1 MMEKTIKKDIWEMIS
16 SVSYSTH
23 IAGNAGRADQ
33 KFFEHLQ
40 EGIADNDLDK
50 IYEFIDAYERGKSI
64 KPDELVCRLFQKA
77 YREDSARLCQL
88 LAEKNNIV
96 DYWIFLSTCCETDM
110 LVDFAKMDVAYPCF
124 YYECARIL
132 LKRTSGI
139 DEKCKEAIIAAVKR
153 IADRDLA
160 LWERWVQRKEHNTN
174 WQQLLFSVLSKVS
187 REALKRFAQTINL
200 DMMLQNHKEDIV
212 AWEFERLSDTS
223 KKYILENISKDILEN
238 WNLLFE
244 KKKKKHEN
252 LREIWFSGYFSL
264 ILNSLQYDL
273 KNKEEWKLSFLNY
286 EKILEKALH
295 KEQTISNY
303 IEQANSLKKQ
313 NNFEDSVEIW
323 NKLHDAIPN
332 NDYVTQQLAFA
343 IYKAKKPNETIAL
356 QKALEVIMTLAPNTS
371 LDLETLG
378 ITGAIYK
385 RLYKVNNNFDYL
397 EEAIKMYQ
405 RGYTIRNDYYTGENY
420 ANCLLFK
427 TKKEG
432 ISAEETIYLQFSSK
446 KIYSEIIDLLLTEIK
461 KSEIDYWM
469 YATLST
475 SYYVIGDNENHKKY
489 EKLFLTHL
497 SANWEK
503 ETYFENLDLIK
514 SCLPSE

>member
-1 MMEKTIKKDIWEMIS
+1 M
-16 SVSYSTH
+16 
-23 IAGNAGRADQ
+23 
-33 KFFEHLQ
+33 
-40 EGIADNDLDK
+40 
-50 IYEFIDAYERGKSI
+50 
-64 KPDELVCRLFQKA
+64 
-77 YREDSARLCQL
+77 
-88 LAEKNNIV
+88 
-96 DYWIFLSTCCETDM
+96 
-110 LVDFAKMDVAYPCF
+110 
-124 YYECARIL
+124 
-132 LKRTSGI
+132 
-139 DEKCKEAIIAAVKR
+139 
-153 IADRDLA
+153 
-160 LWERWVQRKEHNTN
+160 
-174 WQQLLFSVLSKVS
+174 
-187 REALKRFAQTINL
+187 
-200 DMMLQNHKEDIV
+200 
-212 AWEFERLSDTS
+212 
-223 KKYILENISKDILEN
+223 
-238 WNLLFE
+238 
-244 KKKKKHEN
+244 
-252 LREIWFSGYFSL
+252 
-264 ILNSLQYDL
+264 
-273 KNKEEWKLSFLNY
+273 
-286 EKILEKALH
+286 
-295 KEQTISNY
+295 
-303 IEQANSLKKQ
+303 
-313 NNFEDSVEIW
+313 

>member
-1 MMEKTIKKDIWEMIS
+1 MKKTCFVVMGFGKKMDYRNSKEIDLDLIYKQVIKRLFDSDFKDYQLI
-16 SVSYSTH
+16 
-23 IAGNAGRADQ
+23 RADEISGSEIIDISMYSLLI
-33 KFFEHLQ
+33 KSDLV
-40 EGIADNDLDK
+40 IADITTSNENALYELGIRHALKPFSTIIMMQKSDKGSIPFDL
-50 IYEFIDAYERGKSI
+50 SH
-64 KPDELVCRLFQKA
+64 
-77 YREDSARLCQL
+77 
-88 LAEKNNIV
+88 N
-96 DYWIFLSTCCETDM
+96 
-110 LVDFAKMDVAYPCF
+110 
-124 YYECARIL
+124 RIL
-132 LKRTSGI
+132 TYDDYGEYLDEDEAANIRKLLK
-139 DEKCKEAIIAAVKR
+139 EFV
-153 IADRDLA
+153 LA
-160 LWERWVQRKEHNTN
+160 SQENKTDSPLYTYLPNVTPP
-174 WQQLLFSVLSKVS
+174 S
-187 REALKRFAQTINL
+187 L
-200 DMMLQNHKEDIV
+200 DD
-212 AWEFERLSDTS
+212 SD
-223 KKYILENISKDILEN
+223 
-238 WNLLFE
+238 
-244 KKKKKHEN
+244 
-252 LREIWFSGYFSL
+252 
-264 ILNSLQYDL
+264 
-273 KNKEEWKLSFLNY
+273 Y
-286 EKILEKALH
+286 EKVLEKALH

-432 ISAEETIYLQFSSK
+432 ISTEETIYLQFSSK

-497 SANWEK
+497 SANWEQ

>member
-1 MMEKTIKKDIWEMIS
+1 MIIHRLLIMM
-16 SVSYSTH
+16 
-23 IAGNAGRADQ
+23 Q
-33 KFFEHLQ
+33 KSDKGSIPF
-40 EGIADNDLDK
+40 DL
-50 IYEFIDAYERGKSI
+50 SH
-64 KPDELVCRLFQKA
+64 
-77 YREDSARLCQL
+77 
-88 LAEKNNIV
+88 N
-96 DYWIFLSTCCETDM
+96 
-110 LVDFAKMDVAYPCF
+110 
-124 YYECARIL
+124 RIL
-132 LKRTSGI
+132 TYDDYGEYLDEDEAANIRKLLKEFVRASQENKTDSPLYTYLPN
-139 DEKCKEAIIAAVKR
+139 V
-153 IADRDLA
+153 
-160 LWERWVQRKEHNTN
+160 TPP
-174 WQQLLFSVLSKVS
+174 S
-187 REALKRFAQTINL
+187 L
-200 DMMLQNHKEDIV
+200 DD
-212 AWEFERLSDTS
+212 SD
-223 KKYILENISKDILEN
+223 
-238 WNLLFE
+238 
-244 KKKKKHEN
+244 
-252 LREIWFSGYFSL
+252 
-264 ILNSLQYDL
+264 
-273 KNKEEWKLSFLNY
+273 Y

-295 KEQTISNY
+295 KEQTIFNY

>member
-1 MMEKTIKKDIWEMIS
+1 MPGMEERSMMEKTIKKDIWEMIS

-223 KKYILENISKDILEN
+223 KKYILENISKDILDVYDMQLAEFGYNIIIDRLEYIKKLNKYSEKIHSDITSGKEKIEFKYTSTIKDLEN
-238 WNLLFE
+238 IKESFYSLLE
-244 KKKKKHEN
+244 KNRARDCERGITSIGPHRDDFVVLINDIDTKSYGSQGQQRTAVLTIKFASLKIIKELTGEHPVLLLDDVLSE
-252 LREIWFSGYFSL
+252 LDFSRKRYILSTIGDIQTIITCTGIEDLYEYLDDKSKVFKVKDGE
-264 ILNSLQYDL
+264 ILN
-273 KNKEEWKLSFLNY
+273 
-286 EKILEKALH
+286 
-295 KEQTISNY
+295 
-303 IEQANSLKKQ
+303 
-313 NNFEDSVEIW
+313 
-323 NKLHDAIPN
+323 
-332 NDYVTQQLAFA
+332 
-343 IYKAKKPNETIAL
+343 
-356 QKALEVIMTLAPNTS
+356 
-371 LDLETLG
+371 
-378 ITGAIYK
+378 
-385 RLYKVNNNFDYL
+385 
-397 EEAIKMYQ
+397 
-405 RGYTIRNDYYTGENY
+405 
-420 ANCLLFK
+420 
-427 TKKEG
+427 
-432 ISAEETIYLQFSSK
+432 
-446 KIYSEIIDLLLTEIK
+446 
-461 KSEIDYWM
+461 
-469 YATLST
+469 
-475 SYYVIGDNENHKKY
+475 
-489 EKLFLTHL
+489 
-497 SANWEK
+497 
-503 ETYFENLDLIK
+503 
-514 SCLPSE
+514 